1 MRYAF
6 CILITF
12 AKTVYAQDIQSRLRF
27 EIAGF
32 ANVDFNYFNKSTFTT
47 TSEQFAISTALGGMY
62 SKYERKGLGLGE
74 GDKVYNFEYSFT
86 AIYELNPKWDLRMG
100 VLSASAGSFG
110 NPGTYFLGGSSGS
123 STRVFKLYAVPTWQ
137 FWYNTNH
144 RTGANLGV
152 GASLDF
158 VRKDVHLVT
167 SYTTISGNDT
177 IRFADDFSFR
187 NSLGISI
194 MSAAQ
199 FYFKLENNN
208 RLTINLVY
216 SLGLTPLVAS
226 QYRYGINQQ
235 NYYTELLSNG
245 SFIRLGIGYE
255 FQLFKKRF
263 GYRTKEKLTGKN
275 GYIYK

>member
-1 MRYAF
+1 MRYGF
-6 CILITF
+6 CFLLVF
-12 AKTVYAQDIQSRLRF
+12 ANTVIAQDLQSRLRF

-32 ANVDFNYFNKSTFTT
+32 ANIDFNYFNKSTFTT

-62 SKYERKGLGLGE
+62 SKNDRKGLGWGE
-74 GDKVYNFEYSFT
+74 GDKVYNFEYGFT
-86 AIYELNPKWDLRMG
+86 AIYELNPKWDLRIG

-123 STRVFKLYAVPTWQ
+123 STRVFKLYTAPTWQ
-137 FWYNTNH
+137 FWYNANH
-144 RTGANLGV
+144 RAGANLGV
-152 GASLDF
+152 GASVDF
-158 VRKDVHLVT
+158 VRKDAPSFT
-167 SYTTISGNDT
+167 GNTTISGNDT
-177 IRFADDFSFR
+177 IRFANDFSFR

-208 RLTINLVY
+208 KLTINLVY

-255 FQLFKKRF
+255 FQLLKKRF
-263 GYRTKEKLTGKN
+263 GYRTREKLTGKN